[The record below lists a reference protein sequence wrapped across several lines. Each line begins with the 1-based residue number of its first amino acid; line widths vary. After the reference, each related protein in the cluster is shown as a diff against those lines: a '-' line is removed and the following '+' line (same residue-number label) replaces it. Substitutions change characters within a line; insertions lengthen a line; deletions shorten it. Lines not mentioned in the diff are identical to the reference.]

1 MFRRWETV
9 RVTLLNGQVVQGVAR
24 RLGLPPGT
32 GELIDPGARRKLFF
46 SLLGSIALA
55 ALEVAG
61 VLAIVPLMQFVAGMD
76 QNSGALGVMSRALG
90 NPGPTGLLIAISVL
104 IVSTF
109 VIKDV
114 IAVWFRRWQVHFMA
128 DQEATMSTGL
138 LRGYLVGP
146 YQWHSSRTTGDKV
159 FTVEGAVGIGFF
171 AGLAGAMNAVTEVVT
186 IVWIVVGLFVV
197 SWPTTLACLA
207 LFGIGS
213 ILIQRLIRPRILR
226 ASAQATE
233 AAMATSRASLEA
245 LGTFKE
251 IKLRHAEDH
260 FTQAYER
267 ARRQGAHLRAT
278 ASLWSELPKYLLEIL
293 FVGAIGLI
301 AVIMASAEDSR
312 ELLVILGVFVAAGT
326 RVLPSAV
333 RLLAAISGIKAAR
346 APLSH
351 LITEH
356 RHMRDAEE
364 AQRAEVTSTVVPSGD
379 IHLDNVHFAYEDAP
393 DAEVLRGVTLTIPQ
407 GQSLAVVGS
416 SGAGKSTLIDV
427 LLGMQQPTVG
437 RVTAG
442 GMNIRENLP
451 GWHSTLAVV
460 PQEVALMNDTLA
472 GNICFDLP
480 FDADRLNDAL
490 ERAQLTDLVTSL
502 PDGLDTTVGERGAR
516 LSGGQRQRIGIARA
530 LYRDPKTLI
539 LDEATS
545 ALDNET
551 ERRLAETID
560 SLKGSITLVVV
571 AHRLST
577 VRKSDQLVFMTDG
590 KVAAKGTFD
599 EVAAINEEFANL
611 VRLGSLVAS
620 PE

>member
-1 MFRRWETV
+1 MTV
-9 RVTLLNGQVVQGVAR
+9 LNGRLVQEVSR

-32 GELIDPGARRKLFF
+32 GELIEQGARKKLLL
-46 SLLGSIALA
+46 SLIGSIALA

-76 QNSGALGVMSRALG
+76 QSSGALGVINRALG
-90 NPGPTGLLIAISVL
+90 NPSSTVLLIAIAGL
-104 IVSTF
+104 IVTTF
-109 VIKDV
+109 IVKDV

-128 DQEATMSTGL
+128 DQEADMSTRL
-138 LRGYLVGP
+138 LRGYLRGP
-146 YQWHSSRTTGDKV
+146 YHWHSSRSTGDKV

-171 AGLAGAMNAVTEVVT
+171 AGLAGAMNAITEIVT
-186 IVWIVVGLFVV
+186 IVWIVVGLLVV
-197 SWPTTLACLA
+197 SWPTTVACLA

-260 FTQAYER
+260 FTRAYER

-278 ASLWSELPKYLLEIL
+278 ASLWSELPKYLLEVM
-293 FVGAIGLI
+293 FVCAIGLI
-301 AVIMASAEDSR
+301 AILLASTRDPR
-312 ELLVILGVFVAAGT
+312 ELLVVLGVFVAAGT

-333 RLLAAISGIKAAR
+333 RLMAAISGIKAAH
-346 APLSH
+346 APLAH
-351 LITEH
+351 LIVEY
-356 RHMRDAEE
+356 RLMRDADLEQE
-364 AQRAEVTSTVVPSGD
+364 TEVVSSEVPSGD
-379 IHLDNVHFAYEDAP
+379 IHFEEVSFAYRDAS
-393 DAEVLRGVTLTIPQ
+393 DVDILDRVTLTIPR
-407 GQSLAVVGS
+407 GRSIAVVGS

-427 LLGMQQPTVG
+427 LLGMQKPTHG
-437 RVTAG
+437 SVTAG
-442 GMNIRENLP
+442 GMNIRDNLP

-480 FDADRLNDAL
+480 RDPDRLADAL
-490 ERAQLTDLVTSL
+490 DRAQLTDLVASL
-502 PDGLDTTVGERGAR
+502 PAGLDTVVGERGAR

-530 LYRDPKTLI
+530 LYRHPKILV

-551 ERRLAETID
+551 ERRLAQTID
-560 SLKGSITLVVV
+560 ALKGSMTIVIV

-577 VRKSDQLVFMTDG
+577 VRNTDELLFMSQG
-590 KVAAKGTFD
+590 KVAARGTFD
-599 EVAAINEEFANL
+599 EVAAMNEEFANL
-611 VRLGSLVAS
+611 VRLGSLTAR
-620 PE
+620 